1 MRTNKDVC
9 KAHQGNT
16 ANSALASAQPLYRGY
31 SKSEYINKFPDDPLT
46 FQMLYKDKGV
56 ATCKFIDS
64 RFDGFQSS
72 KRTDSPP
79 DLKGSSNREIQ
90 INGILLRITPFIAKD
105 ITSAQKY
112 ISVKFNTDKYTCS
125 KTGKTVNPML
135 YRRLPLLEE
144 EINRQ
149 IGRILEGVYEVCPC
163 PFIEID
169 SHL

>member
-16 ANSALASAQPLYRGY
+16 ANSALTSAQPLYRGY
-31 SKSEYINKFPDDPLT
+31 SKNDYINKFPEDPLT

-64 RFDGFQSS
+64 RFDGFKGS
-72 KRTDSPP
+72 P

-90 INGILLRITPFIAKD
+90 INGILLRIAPFIAKD

-112 ISVKFNTDKYTCS
+112 ISVKFNTDKYTCP

-149 IGRILEGVYEVCPC
+149 IERILEGANSVCNTNPC

>member
-1 MRTNKDVC
+1 MC
-9 KAHQGNT
+9 KAHRGNT
-16 ANSALASAQPLYRGY
+16 ANKANPTIKALYRGY
-31 SKSEYINKFPDDPLT
+31 SKSEYIHKFPEDPLT

-64 RFDGFQSS
+64 RFDGF
-72 KRTDSPP
+72 KSPH

-112 ISVKFNTDKYTCS
+112 ISVQFNTDKYTCP

-149 IGRILEGVYEVCPC
+149 IGRILEGAHEVCPC

>member
-1 MRTNKDVC
+1 
-9 KAHQGNT
+9 
-16 ANSALASAQPLYRGY
+16 
-31 SKSEYINKFPDDPLT
+31 
-46 FQMLYKDKGV
+46 MLYKDKGV

-64 RFDGFQSS
+64 RFDGFQGS
-72 KRTDSPP
+72 KGNICPNGRYTC
-79 DLKGSSNREIQ
+79 SNQRLLFNDREIQ

-105 ITSAQKY
+105 ITSAKKY
-112 ISVKFNTDKYTCS
+112 ISVKFNTDKYTCP

-149 IGRILEGVYEVCPC
+149 IERILEGATGVCNTNPC

>member
-1 MRTNKDVC
+1 MRVNSNFC
-9 KAHQGNT
+9 KIHKANT
-16 ANSALASAQPLYRGY
+16 AGEINNAQTSSLYRGY
-31 SKSEYINKFPDDPLT
+31 SKTEYINKFPEDPLT
-46 FQMLYKDKGV
+46 FQMLYKDKGA

-64 RFDGFQSS
+64 RFDGF
-72 KRTDSPP
+72 
-79 DLKGSSNREIQ
+79 KGSSNREIQ
-90 INGILLRITPFIAKD
+90 INGILLRIVTDKMTCE
-105 ITSAQKY
+105 TSAQKY
-112 ISVKFNTDKYTCS
+112 ISVRFNTDKYTCP

-149 IGRILEGVYEVCPC
+149 IGRILEGVHEVSPC

>member
-1 MRTNKDVC
+1 MC

-16 ANSALASAQPLYRGY
+16 ANTSNTETQALYRGY
-31 SKSEYINKFPDDPLT
+31 SKNDYINKFPEDPLT

-64 RFDGFQSS
+64 RFDGF
-72 KRTDSPP
+72 
-79 DLKGSSNREIQ
+79 KGSVGFGDREIQ
-90 INGILLRITPFIAKD
+90 INGILLRI
-105 ITSAQKY
+105 ITKPMPQPAQKY
-112 ISVKFNTDKYTCS
+112 ISVRFNTDKYTCP

-149 IGRILEGVYEVCPC
+149 IGRILEGAHEVCPC
-163 PFIEID
+163 PFIGID